1 MNCPTCSQT
10 MHRLVM
16 TVCWCPICGTI
27 ESSEKIYRHV
37 PALVERC
44 RDFENSFPPNNP
56 PTTSY
61 KSEWVRVG
69 IAEAI
74 NVPEKRLT

>member
-1 MNCPTCSQT
+1 MSCPTCSQP

-44 RDFENSFPPNNP
+44 RDFESIIDLCDDP
-56 PTTSY
+56 
-61 KSEWVRVG
+61 KHGWGRMG